1 MIFEVCKERSRGVE
15 IIRRGSYQ
23 YDRREIKIHV
33 GATEFPSPFMLAQ
46 AFTRLLISIT
56 QSVAKP
62 HTNTIPCDVA
72 HVIVRLPARDK

>member
-1 MIFEVCKERSRGVE
+1 MTFELCKERSMGVKN
-15 IIRRGSYQ
+15 IRRGSYQ
-23 YDRREIKIHV
+23 YDGREIKIHV
-33 GATEFPSPFMLAQ
+33 GATEIPSPFVLAQ

-62 HTNTIPCDVA
+62 HTSTIPCDVA